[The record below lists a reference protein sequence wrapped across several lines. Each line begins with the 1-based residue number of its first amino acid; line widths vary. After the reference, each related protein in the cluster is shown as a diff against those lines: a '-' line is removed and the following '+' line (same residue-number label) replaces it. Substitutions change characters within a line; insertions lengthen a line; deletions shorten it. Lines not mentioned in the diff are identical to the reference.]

1 MLLVIPKTVIGI
13 IAGILTSAS
22 LLPQLFKMIK
32 EKQATNASAGMF
44 IVLMSGVS
52 LWIWY
57 GIMKNDWPIII
68 TNAFSFLINIA
79 ILILRNKYKKIVSD
93 VTTE

>member
-1 MLLVIPKTVIGI
+1 MLLIIPKAVVGI

-44 IVLMSGVS
+44 IVLMLGVA

-57 GIMKNDWPIII
+57 GIMKSDWPIII
-68 TNAFSFLINIA
+68 TNAFSFLINML
-79 ILILRNKYKKIVSD
+79 ILILRSKYHKSGNKG
-93 VTTE
+93 

>member
-79 ILILRNKYKKIVSD
+79 ILILRNKYKKSSR
-93 VTTE
+93 

>member
-1 MLLVIPKTVIGI
+1 MLLTILETTVGI

-22 LLPQLFKMIK
+22 LLPQLFKMVK

-44 IVLMSGVS
+44 IVLMSGVA

-57 GIMKNDWPIII
+57 GFMKNDWPIII
-68 TNAFSFLINIA
+68 TNAFSFFINA
-79 ILILRNKYKKIVSD
+79 VILVLRRMYHRKGR
-93 VTTE
+93 